1 MLAHQRKRG
10 RSPAPQI
17 FIMYY
22 AAILAY
28 RSLPMTSIMNT

>member
-1 MLAHQRKRG
+1 MVEIKGDASL
-10 RSPAPQI
+10 APQW
-17 FIMYY
+17 YDDY

>member
-1 MLAHQRKRG
+1 MVEIKGDSRPPPKW
-10 RSPAPQI
+10 
-17 FIMYY
+17 YDDY